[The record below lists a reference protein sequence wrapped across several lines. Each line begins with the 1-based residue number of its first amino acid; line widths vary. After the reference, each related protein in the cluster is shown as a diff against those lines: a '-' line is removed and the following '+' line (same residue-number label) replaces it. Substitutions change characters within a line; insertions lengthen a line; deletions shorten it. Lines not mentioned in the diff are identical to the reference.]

1 MPVLGSES
9 GHGRV
14 TTGIANREDTQ
25 CPGDIDESSSSTDER
40 EEARVDNPQSVDI
53 CVREVS
59 DLEYIVL
66 MTSVGR
72 HREST
77 RA

>member
-1 MPVLGSES
+1 MLGSKS
-9 GHGRV
+9 AHARV

-25 CPGDIDESSSSTDER
+25 CPGDIDGCSSPTDER
-40 EEARVDNPQSVDI
+40 EEARVDNPSIDI
-53 CVREVS
+53 RVREVS
-59 DLEYIVL
+59 DLEYTVL

-77 RA
+77 KG